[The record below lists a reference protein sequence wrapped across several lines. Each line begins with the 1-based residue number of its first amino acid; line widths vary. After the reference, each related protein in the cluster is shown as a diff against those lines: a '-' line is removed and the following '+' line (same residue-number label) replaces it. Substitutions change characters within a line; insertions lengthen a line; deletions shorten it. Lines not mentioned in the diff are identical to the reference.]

1 MSHFLF
7 ILILLRNISN
17 KIFHSRGYGISMGF
31 EMIQI
36 LSIFKMCLL
45 FTFFVLFPLSSGPRA
60 IDDIL
65 SQNLN

>member
-1 MSHFLF
+1 
-7 ILILLRNISN
+7 
-17 KIFHSRGYGISMGF
+17 MGF